1 MGQNPNFYQKFV
13 LEASLISFTSLIHLA
28 VGSVPA
34 LLQDNGLLLVQINL
48 PLVLGSSILMPI
60 ITVLSNRWIPF
71 CFVKIVYCFYLL
83 QGLRWRG
90 VVICLQDK
98 KLQEIIQKSIP
109 IELIQPNQ
117 FQFHHCFKRMG
128 QRKHYTPVQGN
139 SLI

>member
-1 MGQNPNFYQKFV
+1 MIKDGTP
-13 LEASLISFTSLIHLA
+13 LIISFTSLIHLA

-48 PLVLGSSILMPI
+48 PLVLGSSILMPM
-60 ITVLSNRWIPF
+60 ITVLPRRWIEKSPF
-71 CFVKIVYCFYLL
+71 CFIKIVYCFYLL

-109 IELIQPNQ
+109 IKLIQPNQ
-117 FQFHHCFKRMG
+117 FQHHCF
-128 QRKHYTPVQGN
+128 
-139 SLI
+139 